1 MKNKRVRYA
10 TGWTVLVQ
18 ASGKRRWEPFREDF
32 WESSRVYWAIAVFL
46 QLRANGCSV
55 RLMGPGWIVAAEHIR
70 PKERTNFKRRL
81 HEIESFLSKT
91 NDLSEPKNEW
101 EREAHTLIRRARSKL
116 QKEATALCQL
126 HRKTPS

>member
-1 MKNKRVRYA
+1 MKHEWVRRA
-10 TGWTVLVQ
+10 MGWTVLVQ
-18 ASGKRRWEPFREDF
+18 ASDKRRWEPFRKDP
-32 WESSRVYWAIAVFL
+32 WAPSRVYWAIALFL

-81 HEIESFLSKT
+81 NEIESFLSKT
-91 NDLSEPKNEW
+91 NDLAEPKNEW
-101 EREAHTLIRRARSKL
+101 EREAHDLIRRARSKL
-116 QKEATALCQL
+116 QKEAASIRCL